1 VVDDDSEIVE
11 TYAAWLSRE
20 YDVKTATGGEKALE
34 TIDSDVGVV
43 LLDRRMPEMPGSE
56 ALERLEKEGYDA
68 SVAMVT
74 AVEPDFDIVSMG
86 FDDYLVK
93 PVAREEL
100 FETVERLF
108 ERDKYDE
115 AIAEHY
121 SLLSKKALLEERKSK
136 KELDESDEY
145 SELLERIDEVGDRI
159 EEISEGMSS
168 DDFEAVMRGLQDRA

>member
-1 VVDDDSEIVE
+1 MVDDDPEIVE

-20 YDVKTATGGEKALE
+20 YDVKTATGGEEALE
-34 TIDSDVGVV
+34 AVDSDTGVI

-56 ALERLEKEGYDA
+56 VLERLEEEGYDA

-93 PVAREEL
+93 PVSREEL
-100 FETVERLF
+100 FETVETLF
-108 ERDKYDE
+108 EREEYDE

-121 SLLSKKALLEERKSK
+121 SLLSKKALLEERKSQ
-136 KELDESDEY
+136 KELEESDEY
-145 SELLERIDEVGDRI
+145 SELLERIEDVEERI
-159 EEISEGMSS
+159 DEISEGMSS